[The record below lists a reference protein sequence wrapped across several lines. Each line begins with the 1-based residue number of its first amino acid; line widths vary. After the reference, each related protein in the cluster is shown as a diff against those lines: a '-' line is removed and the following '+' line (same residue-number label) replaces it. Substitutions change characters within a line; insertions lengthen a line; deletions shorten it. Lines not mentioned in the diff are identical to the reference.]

1 MIKFTSF
8 TISIKFQLQ
17 HFNLLY
23 HVMILLTRLSSIQL
37 SNQIKTFKS
46 SKTKTKKKYKKKTM
60 KLIFKADVEF
70 KTAKY

>member
-46 SKTKTKKKYKKKTM
+46 SKTKTPIK
-60 KLIFKADVEF
+60 
-70 KTAKY
+70 